1 MRRCRSKDG
10 STLIETLVAITV
22 FAATASAAFNMLG
35 MAVRT
40 ARENELNAFASA
52 LAVKERE
59 DLRSLVYS
67 AIATRDTYPSNN
79 PKFYKNTAFTVH
91 TDVQDSQPAA
101 NMKTVTVT
109 VSWNYR
115 SLPRTYALQT
125 IYTDFSG
132 AGT

>member
-1 MRRCRSKDG
+1 MRLCKSNDG
-10 STLIETLVAITV
+10 STLIETLVAITI
-22 FAATASAAFNMLG
+22 FAATASAAFNMLM
-35 MAVRT
+35 MAVMT
-40 ARENELNAFASA
+40 ARVNELNAYASS

-109 VSWNYR
+109 VSWTYR
-115 SLPRTYALQT
+115 SAPRTYALQT

-132 AGT
+132 TGT